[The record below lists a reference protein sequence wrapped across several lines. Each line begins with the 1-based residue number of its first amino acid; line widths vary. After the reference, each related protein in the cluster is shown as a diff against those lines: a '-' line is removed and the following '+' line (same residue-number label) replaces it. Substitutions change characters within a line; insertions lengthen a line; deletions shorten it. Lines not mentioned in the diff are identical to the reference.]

1 MRPPFPTEGQRVKR
15 FQTQSIFPQ
24 PQDVSPLPGSI
35 DLQTLGK
42 LRTDDAKFRRIA
54 SLFYKRLGMDGGN
67 TDEAPT
73 LLLERAQTSHREEYV
88 LETSP
93 LKIFLSASSDEGLF
107 RGLTSLCQLRE
118 GSGPGKTEC
127 LRIEDRPVIDG
138 RGFML
143 DVSRCKVPTMK
154 TLTELIDLL
163 ADLRYNELQLYVEHT
178 FSFRDHEIVWKNASP
193 LTGENIREIDQY
205 CRERFIELVPNLN
218 SFGHFERWLRHEPY
232 KAMAECPDGFRRE
245 DPYMVRDHGT
255 TLRPDADSLAF
266 VDSLYTEYLP
276 NFTSG
281 KFNVGM
287 DEPWELGQGWSKED
301 VSRKGKE
308 KVYLEYLEGIRK
320 LVEKHGKRMQ
330 FWADVLL
337 EKPENASLL
346 APTAEPI
353 IWGYEADHP
362 FDAQSKGVASCGLNF
377 RLAPGTGTWRSFTGR
392 WPDARTNL
400 ESASENALKHGA
412 EGILLTTWGD
422 CGNHQ
427 PWCTLYPSLLYSAQ
441 LAWNGTRL
449 DDPPL
454 ADAVNRM
461 VFRSSHMNLGAAIME
476 AGRLDRQIG
485 SRLPNRSLAWNLL
498 FEERRDEVRRH
509 LEKNQTARRMGDGID
524 FLSRIVEELSGRNS
538 NHKESLAAEE
548 LLLGIELSSIAL
560 NKGLALLS
568 GNPQK
573 DPHDTPQILRKYE
586 KAWLARAR
594 PGGLKESLS
603 LLEGGL
609 SES

>member
-1 MRPPFPTEGQRVKR
+1 MQGPHHENAYGVNR
-15 FQTQSIFPQ
+15 S
-24 PQDVSPLPGSI
+24 SCGS
-35 DLQTLGK
+35 
-42 LRTDDAKFRRIA
+42 
-54 SLFYKRLGMDGGN
+54 
-67 TDEAPT
+67 
-73 LLLERAQTSHREEYV
+73 
-88 LETSP
+88 
-93 LKIFLSASSDEGLF
+93 
-107 RGLTSLCQLRE
+107 
-118 GSGPGKTEC
+118 
-127 LRIEDRPVIDG
+127 
-138 RGFML
+138 
-143 DVSRCKVPTMK
+143 
-154 TLTELIDLL
+154 
-163 ADLRYNELQLYVEHT
+163 RYNELQLYVEHT

-301 VSRKGKE
+301 VSRKGKD
-308 KVYLEYLEGIRK
+308 KVYLEHLEGIRK

-346 APTAEPI
+346 SPTAEPI

-362 FDAQSKGVASCGLNF
+362 FGVQSEVVASCGLNF

-392 WPDARTNL
+392 WPDARANL

-449 DDPPL
+449 DDPPP
-454 ADAVNRM
+454 ADAINRM

-476 AGRLDRQIG
+476 AGRLDQQIG

-568 GNPQK
+568 GNPQQ

-594 PGGLKESLS
+594 PGGLEESLS
-603 LLEGGL
+603 LLEGSSVSVLTGCNSGISTATASHRIL
-609 SES
+609 PSVVSLEATASLFSMPASSSSAKNLLISPNSPSSTPNRRATSTKLIPSFILRPKIMASMARSRGPIGVHSS